1 MIDELKAQSA
11 RRELDQALKDPTV
24 RRDLDLLMATEG
36 KTRQAEHRER
46 MKADGYKQVTVWLS
60 KSAQKKIDKLMK
72 QGTSQSD
79 AVNQLIEGK
88 K

>member
-11 RRELDQALKDPTV
+11 RRELAQALTDPTV
-24 RRDLDLLMATEG
+24 RRDLDLFMPTEG

-60 KSAQKKIDKLMK
+60 KLAQKKIDKLMK
-72 QGTSQSD
+72 QGMNQSD
-79 AVNQLIEGK
+79 AVNQLIEDK